1 MKKIKKN
8 YTNTT
13 STQYMLKS
21 NRALNRAFTKHL
33 KKVYYSPISINV
45 YLQRPYS
52 YTAQPSD
59 TLKKLFNDKSY
70 YKKFNSTAVDKK
82 NGLYSNKLLQS
93 PEGLYQFY
101 KLYLYKCQH
110 LLRIIHQ
117 DQSEDAD
124 KKFILRIDNIS
135 NNLCKVIDLCEMI
148 RSLHP
153 DEKFVTM
160 ADRIYN
166 EMFEFM
172 NILNTDV
179 VLYNNLNRVMRN
191 KDTLKLTNEQS
202 IVGQILLDDFNKS
215 GLFMNNEAIK
225 NQFIELSSDISQ
237 LGQNIIIS
245 EQEPPFDSNE
255 EMWKVSLEKLKNSLP
270 HEIYNNLPIKKTKFL
285 LKSKEFVDI
294 SKNNLY
300 VLYQINK
307 FSNDADLRKQSW
319 MYMNMSSQEQVNKV
333 SKLLQLRLKLANL
346 MKEKTHNSYQLKNKL
361 MKNSEHVKLLLHNLV
376 SDYRE
381 KSLNELKIIKSG
393 NLEAYDREFYKLK
406 NTEINRI
413 PQLQLTV
420 GSVFAELFKLLS
432 TLYSLDFVVTPLYK
446 TETWHEDVR
455 KVEIYDSKTKKLK
468 AFLYLD
474 LYYRESKNH
483 NASHFTVTT
492 SKKLN
497 DQEIVYEN
505 EDINATC
512 VISEGVQIPIIV
524 LNTSLY
530 NPLCINENDMETI
543 FHEMGHAMH
552 SVLSLTELQNCS
564 GTRCVSDFVEL
575 PSILMELFAKD
586 PRVLRNVVDNP
597 NTELPKDFFRATE
610 MIQQTKLA
618 LLDYRFHEIDNV
630 NDLSPENLL
639 KIYHQTEMDVGVMPD
654 VYTNWYGRF
663 THLVGYGS
671 SYYTYSLDRIIANK
685 IYNKLFANNP
695 YSKESGD
702 ILKNK
707 LLKYGGSR
715 SPWECLAD
723 VFENSELAK
732 GDTKAVKII
741 TETTSD
747 K

>member
-1 MKKIKKN
+1 MLG
-8 YTNTT
+8 YT
-13 STQYMLKS
+13 
-21 NRALNRAFTKHL
+21 RALNRALLKSAGKNHLASSFLNLKHL
-33 KKVYYSPISINV
+33 HR
-45 YLQRPYS
+45 LYS
-52 YTAQPSD
+52 YKVQSSD

-70 YKKFNSTAVDKK
+70 YNRFNKVAKDK
-82 NGLYSNKLLQS
+82 NTGLFSNKLLQS

-117 DQSEDAD
+117 DQSDDAD
-124 KKFILRIDNIS
+124 TKFITRIDNIS

-153 DEKFVTM
+153 NEKFIVM

-191 KDTLKLTNEQS
+191 KDSLKLTEEQA
-202 IVGQILLDDFNKS
+202 IVGKILLDDFNKS
-215 GLFMNNEAIK
+215 GLFMNDEAVK
-225 NQFIELSSDISQ
+225 NKFIELSSDISQ

-245 EQEPPFDSNE
+245 EQEPPFENHN

-270 HEIYNNLPIKKTKFL
+270 AAIYSNLPIKKTEFL
-285 LKSKEFVDI
+285 LKNKEFVDI

-307 FSNDADLRKQSW
+307 FSSDEQLRKQSW
-319 MYMNMSSQEQVNKV
+319 IYMNMSSEEQVGKV
-333 SKLLQLRLKLANL
+333 SKLLELRLKLANL

-361 MKNSEHVKLLLHNLV
+361 MKNSEHVELLLKNLV
-376 SDYRE
+376 KDYRQE
-381 KSLNELKIIKSG
+381 ALNELSLTKPGK
-393 NLEAYDREFYKLK
+393 LEAYDREFYKTK
-406 NTEINRI
+406 STEINRV
-413 PQLQLTV
+413 PQLKLNV
-420 GSVFAELFKLLS
+420 GAVFSELFHLLS
-432 TLYSLDFVVTPLYK
+432 TIYSLDFVVTPLYK
-446 TETWHEDVR
+446 SETWHEDVR
-455 KVEIYDSKTKKLK
+455 KVEIYDAETKKLK

-474 LYYRESKNH
+474 LYHRDLKNH
-483 NASHFTVTT
+483 SASHFTVTT

-512 VISEGVQIPIIV
+512 VISDSRQIPIIV

-530 NPLCINENDMETI
+530 NPLCISENDMETI

-564 GTRCVSDFVEL
+564 GTRCVSDIVEL

-586 PRVLRNVVDNP
+586 PRVLRKVIDNP
-597 NTELPKDFFRATE
+597 DIELPKDYFKATE

-630 NDLSPENLL
+630 KDLQPDNLL
-639 KIYHQTEMDVGVMPD
+639 KIYQQTEIDVGVMPD

-685 IYNKLFANNP
+685 IYNKLFASDP
-695 YSKESGD
+695 YSRESGD

-707 LLKYGGSR
+707 FLKYGGSR

-723 VFENSELAK
+723 VFNNQDLAK
-732 GDTKAVKII
+732 GDTKAVEYI
-741 TETTSD
+741 TDTKSD
-747 K
+747 D